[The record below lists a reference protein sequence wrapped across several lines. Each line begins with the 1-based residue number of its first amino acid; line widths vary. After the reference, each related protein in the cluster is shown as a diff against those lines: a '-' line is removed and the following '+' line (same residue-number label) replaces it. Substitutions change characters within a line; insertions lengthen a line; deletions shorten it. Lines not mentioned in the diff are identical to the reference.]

1 MTTKASEY
9 ELSRLIGIPMGR
21 INPVS
26 AAYDGMNEDNRRAF
40 RTIIQDAHSY
50 PHVQVAKALRELGYE
65 IDRKQVQNFREKLA
79 LGKVIL

>member
-1 MTTKASEY
+1 MTAKASEY

-26 AAYDGMNEDNRRAF
+26 AAYDGMNEANRATF
-40 RTIIQDAHSY
+40 REIIQDDAY
-50 PHVQVAKALRELGYE
+50 PHAQVAHALREMGYD
-65 IDRKQVQNFREKLA
+65 IDRKQVQNFREKLS